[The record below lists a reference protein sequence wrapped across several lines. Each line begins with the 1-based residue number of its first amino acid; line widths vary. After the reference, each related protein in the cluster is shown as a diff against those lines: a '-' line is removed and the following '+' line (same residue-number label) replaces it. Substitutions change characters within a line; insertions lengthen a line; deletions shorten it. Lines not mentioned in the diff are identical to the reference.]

1 MFCYTT
7 LIIEVVTIL
16 NVASMHN
23 QIFDNNFVALRWEYH
38 DKHLQIFLI

>member
-1 MFCYTT
+1 MFPHTT
-7 LIIEVVTIL
+7 PVIEVVTIL

-38 DKHLQIFLI
+38 DKDNTLRYT